1 MHITFDK
8 QLRVT
13 TDRRIVS
20 AILDFRCSLSRRDNI
35 RGAHDDLDI
44 DSGSAADVRHGFGSR
59 PLLVC
64 VKTRAEQE
72 PELGIFVA
80 DDARIED
87 FERALRCIPKFMWP
101 IFLWEMRW
109 PGWLARDRLN
119 EGLWLTS
126 N

>member
-1 MHITFDK
+1 M
-8 QLRVT
+8 
-13 TDRRIVS
+13 
-20 AILDFRCSLSRRDNI
+20 
-35 RGAHDDLDI
+35 G
-44 DSGSAADVRHGFGSR
+44 
-59 PLLVC
+59 LVC

-87 FERALRCIPKFMWP
+87 FERALRCIPEFMWP

>member
-1 MHITFDK
+1 MQFPAQPKPRLALHETMQSRAQCPSLPRSTVEIHASPTLPIISLPK
-8 QLRVT
+8 
-13 TDRRIVS
+13 RIS
-20 AILDFRCSLSRRDNI
+20 KHPNEM
-35 RGAHDDLDI
+35 G
-44 DSGSAADVRHGFGSR
+44 
-59 PLLVC
+59 LVC

-72 PELGIFVA
+72 PELGIFGA

-87 FERALRCIPKFMWP
+87 FERALRCIPEFMWP